1 MEMYEYIVGRG
12 GGRLTDRE
20 LCAELGLSKGMVYRT
35 KRELKKAGMS
45 YTAGSHRGGTW
56 YEGKNPVGKN
66 PGAKNPGAKKPGA
79 KAEIYYINNI
89 SKRERE
95 MRVRAREAA
104 CEDAVLAAWAKYR
117 GRALIE
123 DEELEMLSWAEKI
136 GVARLV
142 ELIAKAWDRCT
153 ADRMS
158 MHYVRHYFIEPELSG
173 SKKPGA
179 KTPGAKRM
187 SKHEPA
193 AVKVTAT
200 KNRSEEN
207 DKGRSKGAAEKA
219 AYGIRKATVREV
231 EPGGFDGNPGG
242 GTGNA
247 TMPRMQRAAVSEK
260 DELGKDAMREPRK
273 REDIHF
279 LEGLPLLPILGGF

>member
-20 LCAELGLSKGMVYRT
+20 LCAELGLSKGTVYRT
-35 KRELKKAGMS
+35 KRQLKKAGMS

-56 YEGKNPVGKN
+56 YEGKNP
-66 PGAKNPGAKKPGA
+66 GAKTPGAKKPGA
-79 KAEIYYINNI
+79 KTEIYYINNI

-95 MRVRAREAA
+95 MRARTREAA
-104 CEDAVLAAWAKYR
+104 CEDAVMAAWAKYR
-117 GRALIE
+117 GRVLIE
-123 DEELEMLSWAEKI
+123 DEEAEMASWREKL
-136 GVARLV
+136 GESRLV

-153 ADRMS
+153 AERMS
-158 MHYVRHYFIEPELSG
+158 MYYVRHYFIEPELSG

-179 KTPGAKRM
+179 KRPGAKRM
-187 SKHEPA
+187 SKHASA
-193 AVKVTAT
+193 ADSVKVRTTAT

-207 DKGRSKGAAEKA
+207 DKGRSNGAAEKA
-219 AYGIRKATVREV
+219 AYGIRKATGRGV
-231 EPGGFDGNPGG
+231 EPGGSDGNPGG

>member
-20 LCAELGLSKGMVYRT
+20 LCAELGLSKGAVYRT

-45 YTAGSHRGGTW
+45 YTARSQRGGTW
-56 YEGKNPVGKN
+56 YEGKK
-66 PGAKNPGAKKPGA
+66 PGAKKPGAKTPGAKKPGA

-95 MRVRAREAA
+95 MRACEAA

-117 GRALIE
+117 GRVLIE
-123 DEELEMLSWAEKI
+123 DEEAEMASWREKL
-136 GVARLV
+136 GEARLI
-142 ELIAKAWDRCT
+142 ELIAAAWRRCT

-158 MHYVRHYFIEPELSG
+158 FGYFADYFIEPALSG

-179 KTPGAKRM
+179 KRPGAKRM
-187 SKHEPA
+187 SKHEAA
-193 AVKVTAT
+193 AVKEPAPR
-200 KNRSEEN
+200 NRREEN

-219 AYGIRKATVREV
+219 AYGIRKGTGRGV
-231 EPGGFDGNPGG
+231 EPGGSDGNPGG

-260 DELGKDAMREPRK
+260 DELGKDAMREARK